1 MQDEHS
7 DISFYGTYGP
17 DLSQFPA
24 FDIIRNVD
32 LQTRIIIWSENYY
45 TYLGYSRPDVPAND
59 QNWVN
64 SIFPPDKQMVIDS
77 LNLAIRDKKTIWSAD
92 YRFLKASGE
101 VIEITDR
108 CFIFYDDQLKPVRL
122 MGTMQDISSIREALR
137 RVQEVE
143 EQYRNL
149 FERASDAI
157 VIHDV
162 VGKLYNV
169 NQAAADFSGY
179 SRAEM
184 LQMKVADFLLPSELI
199 DAPEA
204 VQELRAGKTS
214 YRVRRI
220 RLRTGLHKI
229 AEVSSR
235 MLPDG
240 KIQAILRDITDKTE
254 SELALVAS
262 EYRFRTLAEHAP
274 VGIFET
280 NLIGDIIYVNE
291 KITEYTGASRD
302 ELMGQSWIKF
312 IHKDD
317 RDFIPEEWKLL
328 KDLRQDSRKEIRFL
342 HKSGAIVW
350 TQAKTIPLL
359 GKNGEPEGFMGTVT
373 DITAEKLAL
382 ESVRHSEEKFRTLV
396 EQASDGIIIG
406 DSKGRIIM
414 ANSAACFLSH
424 FSEEELLQKT
434 ITELTDP
441 EDLKKN
447 PFQFSAMMEPGGART
462 ERKLKMKDGSLRNV
476 EISARFLSDNQR
488 FIAFVHD
495 ITHRKKRDDELRLSN
510 ERFRLIATATNDM
523 VWDWDI
529 ANNKTWWND
538 NFYIHMGYERLEFD
552 SNLNAWYDGLH
563 PDDRDKTWS
572 GLKKALAEK
581 NKYWTAEYRFIKAS
595 GEVVNIF
602 DRGYI
607 LYNESGEA
615 YRVVGSMLDITE
627 RMKSVERNR
636 ISNERLR
643 AAEVLGKTGYWEWHV
658 KTNKVNW
665 SPGTYLVYDEVESG
679 FTGEFSDFMN
689 RVHPDDQRGLNN
701 IIRWVM
707 ETGHSVGYDFR
718 IITKSGETRYIQTN
732 AIAEKDE
739 AGNLVSIFGNARD
752 QTENKL
758 SEIQVKKE
766 KELSDSVINSLPGIF
781 YCCDEQGRFLRWNHE
796 MEKVTGYT
804 PIEILQMS
812 PTEFFRGAEKD
823 YILEKIR
830 LVFETGSADAEVLFY
845 AKNGTS
851 RPYYFKATRSIYEGK
866 PCLLGTGIDITDR
879 KAAESK
885 LEESYRDI
893 RKLTAHLQHIRE
905 EERSHIAREI
915 HDELG
920 QQLTVLKMD
929 ISWLNKRLGE
939 DAESAVKKKMRELLE
954 MLDGT
959 VKTVRRISSELRPS
973 MLDDLGL
980 VATMEW
986 QMGEFQKRTGIKTK
1000 MKATETDLHLS
1011 ADNTTGLFRIF
1022 QESLTNVAR
1031 HAGASEVMII
1041 LEMEGNHVE
1050 LSIRDNG
1057 VGFEMQQAR
1066 NKKTLGILGM
1076 RERAHLMGGDY
1087 NLHSVPGEGTIVKV
1101 RLPAGNNKK
1110 NKKS

>member
-1 MQDEHS
+1 MQDEHP
-7 DISFYGTYGP
+7 DISFYGTYGA
-17 DLSQFPA
+17 DLAQFPA

-32 LQTRIIIWSENYY
+32 LQTRAIIWSENYY
-45 TYLGYSRPDVPAND
+45 SYFGYPRPVKPASE
-59 QNWVN
+59 QSWVN
-64 SIFPPDKQMVIDS
+64 SIFPPDKQMVVDS
-77 LNLAIRDKKTIWSAD
+77 LNLAIRDKRTNWSAD

-108 CFIFYDDQLKPVRL
+108 CFIFYDDQLTPVRL

-162 VGKLYNV
+162 AGKLFNI

-254 SELALVAS
+254 SDLALVAS

-280 NLIGDIIYVNE
+280 NLSGDIIYVNE
-291 KITEYTGASRD
+291 KITQYTGASRD

-317 RDFIPEEWKLL
+317 RDIIPEEWKLL
-328 KDLRQDSRKEIRFL
+328 KDLRKDSRTEIRFL
-342 HKSGAIVW
+342 HKNGAIVW
-350 TQAKTIPLL
+350 TQTKTIPLL

-373 DITAEKLAL
+373 DITSEKLAH

-396 EQASDGIIIG
+396 EQASDGIFIG
-406 DSKGRIIM
+406 DKNGQIIM
-414 ANSAACFLSH
+414 ANSAACHLSE
-424 FSEEELLQKT
+424 FSEEELLQKN
-434 ITELTDP
+434 IYELTDP
-441 EDLKKN
+441 EELKKY
-447 PFQFSAMMEPGGART
+447 PFQFAAMKEPGGARS
-462 ERKLKMKDGSLRNV
+462 ERKLILKNGGLLNV
-476 EISARFLSDNQR
+476 EISARFLSDNER

-495 ITHRKKRDDELRLSN
+495 ITNRKKREDEIRLSN

-523 VWDWDI
+523 VWDWDVV
-529 ANNKTWWND
+529 NNKTWWND
-538 NFYIHMGYERLEFD
+538 NFYIHMGYDRLEFD
-552 SNLNAWYDGLH
+552 SNLNAWYDRLH

-572 GLKKALAEK
+572 GLKKALADK
-581 NKYWTAEYRFIKAS
+581 NKYWTAEYRFIKSS
-595 GEVVNIF
+595 GEAVNIF

-627 RMKSVERNR
+627 RMKSMERDR
-636 ISNERLR
+636 VSNERLR
-643 AAEVLGKTGYWEWHV
+643 AAEILGKTGYWEWHV
-658 KTNKVNW
+658 KTNKVTW

-679 FTGEFSDFMN
+679 FTGEFSDFMD
-689 RVHPDDQRGLNN
+689 RVHPDDRRGLSN
-701 IIRWVM
+701 ILRWVM
-707 ETGHSVGYDFR
+707 ETGHSVGHDFR
-718 IITKSGETRYIQTN
+718 IITRNGETRYIQTN
-732 AIAEKDE
+732 AVAEKDE

-766 KELSDSVINSLPGIF
+766 KDLSDSVINSLPGIF
-781 YCCDEQGRFLRWNHE
+781 YCCDEQGHFLRWNHE

-804 PIEILQMS
+804 PLEILQMS
-812 PTEFFRGAEKD
+812 ATEFFKGDERD
-823 YILEKIR
+823 YIIEKIR
-830 LVFETGSADAEVLFY
+830 VVFESGSADAEVLFY
-845 AKNGTS
+845 AKNGTA
-851 RPYYFKATRSIYEGK
+851 RPYFFKATRSIYEGK
-866 PCLLGTGIDITDR
+866 PCMLGTGIDITDR

-939 DAESAVKKKMRELLE
+939 NAESAVKKKMKELLE

-1000 MKATETDLHLS
+1000 MKATESDLHLS
-1011 ADNTTGLFRIF
+1011 ADNSTGLFRIF

-1041 LEMEGNHVE
+1041 LEMDDNYVE

-1057 VGFEMQQAR
+1057 VGFEVQEAG

-1087 NLHSVPGEGTIVKV
+1087 DLHSAPGEGTLVKV